1 MDKTWVVICP
11 KSDNGNHINQRQGWS
26 LLRNEL
32 ESIGSDYSSPKMV
45 CTVCGN
51 KFSLNQGVRE
61 AFTSDLAIDYF
72 LHNASEQGAIEVEV
86 GKVSRI
92 SFAEPFEGS
101 PAINLTPYFNVHVA
115 SAQVSASAFTLLS
128 CSSSVKESKGRIDWS
143 ASGNR
148 AYGAVPIWRGLLSN
162 AKEHQLR
169 KNFRSEIVEL
179 ESAIE
184 AFIGEYLGKNLKTKL
199 RQETID
205 WLLRLSVE
213 QQTEMGFIELI
224 GRPLRE
230 ICSTEYHK
238 WKESVKRARNDIVHR
253 GAQATSEQ
261 AKEARKATFDLL
273 TKTDSSA
280 IEHFQ
285 IQVES
290 IRIDRP
296 NIIFG
301 TARIKAGE
309 TQATVKFA

>member
-1 MDKTWVVICP
+1 MDKTWVVMCP
-11 KSDNGNHINQRQGWS
+11 KSDSGNHTNLRQGWS
-26 LLRNEL
+26 LFRNEL
-32 ESIGSDYSSPKMV
+32 ESIGSDYSSPKMM

-51 KFSLNQGVRE
+51 KFSLHQGVRE

-72 LHNASEQGAIEVEV
+72 LHNASERGAIEVEV
-86 GKVSRI
+86 GKVSNV

-101 PAINLTPYFNVHVA
+101 PTINLTPHFNVHAA
-115 SAQVSASAFTLLS
+115 SAHVSASGFTLLS
-128 CSSSVKESKGRIDWS
+128 CSSSGEESKGSIDWYV
-143 ASGNR
+143 SGNR
-148 AYGAVPIWRGLLSN
+148 ACDPVPIWRGLLSN

-184 AFIGEYLGKNLKTKL
+184 VFIGEYLGKNLKTKL

-213 QQTEMGFIELI
+213 QQTEIGFVELM

-230 ICSTEYHK
+230 ICRTEYRK
-238 WKESVKRARNDIVHR
+238 WQESVKKTRNNIVHR
-253 GAQATSEQ
+253 GTQATPEQ
-261 AKEARKATFDLL
+261 AREARKATFDLV

-285 IQVES
+285 MQVES

-296 NIIFG
+296 NIVFG
-301 TARIKAGE
+301 TAVIKADE
-309 TQATVKFA
+309 TQTTVKFA